1 MGSKWA
7 TSVWTSGEPDYKDL
21 GEDASAQ
28 KPFLITSRAPHGGS
42 GFIQLFVTFN
52 DGVFSK

>member
-28 KPFLITSRAPHGGS
+28 KPFLITSREPHGGS
-42 GFIQLFVTFN
+42 GFIQLFVTF
-52 DGVFSK
+52 K